1 MDLHP
6 YCGYRFQLS
15 RYKQRQLR
23 YKSSGCI
30 PLLYLYCLVSLVSDS
45 LCSDMVQLQTSGAQ
59 LSVQLLNLAIVG
71 GRELPDP
78 PVLFH

>member
-1 MDLHP
+1 MN
-6 YCGYRFQLS
+6 
-15 RYKQRQLR
+15 
-23 YKSSGCI
+23 
-30 PLLYLYCLVSLVSDS
+30 CLKSLVSDS

-59 LSVQLLNLAIVG
+59 LSVQLLNLAIMG